1 MPSTI
6 QTRSYFMILIKSLS
20 KTILLIITISI
31 SSMSFAKNILSEDIN
46 INYQN
51 CMAKS
56 PRLTESNLC
65 QSSNQCL
72 KKWVKNY
79 QGKRD
84 YEARCLNKN
93 GGPILTYYTKED

>member
-1 MPSTI
+1 ML
-6 QTRSYFMILIKSLS
+6 LIKSLS
-20 KTILLIITISI
+20 QTILFFIISI
-31 SSMSFAKNILSEDIN
+31 SMNSISFANNISSKDMN

-51 CMAKS
+51 CMTKS
-56 PRLTESNLC
+56 PQLTESNLC
-65 QSSNQCL
+65 QSSTQCL

-79 QGKRD
+79 QDKRN